1 MLCVV
6 FVLTT
11 VSAGVFAAD
20 SVGLSGN
27 VSYLADLTF
36 TAFNSGTSLGAY
48 KCQST
53 GGTLY
58 KKFDNGPHPPSLS
71 AFSVVMNMQRGAA
84 DFSGKYFDVFVDV
97 GIYYNNPNVVDAA
110 SSFSGSSSVSAS
122 NGGGLGSLPVS
133 GSIVKGVNYDS
144 SSLTTRGHDL
154 ITDKYLLMNMQNG
167 NGVFYRLAASFS
179 APTLSD
185 PLVTIRF
192 VPTSGISVNNAG
204 IDAYMYILSAS
215 IVMYP
220 DKDTYDLCQKI
231 YSRLGTM
238 DGRLVSII
246 NDLSTVLKELSTLVR
261 YSASIEDLASN
272 ISADLC
278 ISNDIAQSIHDMV
291 NQRFQSV
298 LDYMMYAF
306 FQTNTVNHEN
316 SWLYRIVNMFYDELI
331 YTYSFY
337 DAETQEWKRNDDS
350 FLTSV
355 TSNLQVLVDH
365 AITLDKVD
373 SFGSSAYDK
382 ADEAGVGD
390 MYDSAIGAGT
400 ASKTDANNFISGG
413 LDSFGDLG
421 SPGDLDGYTNDYYSW
436 FSGKTADSLDSQ
448 YGKDSRGINSSLP
461 VIVTDYYAE
470 ASKRWNSDD

>member
-6 FVLTT
+6 LVLST

-27 VSYLADLTF
+27 VSYLANVTF
-36 TAFNSGTSLGAY
+36 TAYDSGTSLGN
-48 KCQST
+48 QILPST
-53 GGTLY
+53 GGSQY
-58 KKFDNGPHPPSLS
+58 HIFHNGTSHSIS
-71 AFSVVMNMQRGAA
+71 AFQAVLNMLRGSS
-84 DFSGKYFDVFVDV
+84 DFSGRYFDVFVDV
-97 GIYYNNPNVVDAA
+97 AFLMDNSQAVPPT

-122 NGGGLGSLPVS
+122 NGAGLGSLAVS
-133 GSIVKGVNYDS
+133 GGIVKGINYDFS
-144 SSLTTRGHDL
+144 GLTTSIDGISFNH
-154 ITDKYLLMNMQNG
+154 NP

-185 PLVTIRF
+185 PLITIRF
-192 VPTSGISVNNAG
+192 VPTSGIQVLTTGFDN
-204 IDAYMYILSAS
+204 YMFVMSAS
-215 IVMYP
+215 VVMYP

-238 DGRLVSII
+238 DGRLVSIV
-246 NDLSTVLKELSTLVR
+246 NSLSTVLKELSTLVR
-261 YSASIEDLASN
+261 YSASIEDLAAN
-272 ISADLC
+272 ISADLS

-306 FQTNTVNHEN
+306 FQTNTVNHDN
-316 SWLYRIVNMFYDELI
+316 SWLSRIVNMFYDELI

-337 DAETQEWKRNDDS
+337 DAETQEWKRTDDS

-390 MYDSAIGAGT
+390 MYDSAISGGT
-400 ASKTDANNFISGG
+400 ASKTDANSFISGG
-413 LDSFGDLG
+413 IDSLGDLG

>member
-1 MLCVV
+1 M
-6 FVLTT
+6 
-11 VSAGVFAAD
+11 
-20 SVGLSGN
+20 SGN

-36 TAFNSGTSLGAY
+36 TAFDSGSSLGAY

-58 KKFDNGPHPPSLS
+58 KTFANGSNSPSLS
-71 AFSVVMNMQRGAA
+71 AFSVVMNMLHGAA

-97 GIYYNNPNVVDAA
+97 GIYYNNPNVVSPS
-110 SSFSGSSSVSAS
+110 SSFSGTSSVTAS

-133 GSIVKGVNYDS
+133 GGIVKGVNYDT
-144 SSLTTRGHDL
+144 SSLTSMGHDL
-154 ITDKYLLMNMQNG
+154 ITDKNVLMNMQNG

-185 PLVTIRF
+185 SLITIRF
-192 VPTSGISVNNAG
+192 VPTSSISVMNAG
-204 IDAYMYILSAS
+204 IDAYMYILSS
-215 IVMYP
+215 SVVMYP

-238 DGRLVSII
+238 DGRLVSIV
-246 NDLSTVLKELSTLVR
+246 NSLSTVLNDLSLLIKTTN
-261 YSASIEDLASN
+261 N
-272 ISADLC
+272 IDSLC
-278 ISNDIAQSIHDMV
+278 DDINGAINSGNGIAEQIRTMV

-306 FQTNTVNHEN
+306 FQTNNVSHEN

-337 DAETQEWKRNDDS
+337 DAETQEWKRTDDS

-365 AITLDKVD
+365 SIQMDKVD
-373 SFGSSAYDK
+373 SFGASAYDK
-382 ADEAGVGD
+382 ADQAGVDD

-400 ASKTDANNFISGG
+400 ASKTDANNFVSGG
-413 LDSFGDLG
+413 LDSLGNLG

-448 YGKDSRGINSSLP
+448 YGKDTRGINSSLP

>member
-1 MLCVV
+1 MLCVI
-6 FVLTT
+6 FLLTS
-11 VSAGVFAAD
+11 VSGGVFAAD

-36 TAFNSGTSLGAY
+36 TAFDSGTSLGAY

-58 KKFDNGPHPPSLS
+58 KTFDNGPHPPSLS

-84 DFSGKYFDVFVDV
+84 DFSGKYFDVFIDI
-97 GIYYNNPNVVDAA
+97 GIYNNNPNVVAPS
-110 SSFSGSSSVSAS
+110 SSFSGTSSVSAS

-133 GSIVKGVNYDS
+133 GGIVKGVNYDT
-144 SSLTTRGHDL
+144 SSLTTLGRDL
-154 ITDKYLLMNMQNG
+154 ITDKNVLMNMQNG
-167 NGVFYRLAASFS
+167 NGVFYRLVASFS
-179 APTLSD
+179 APTLSN

-192 VPTSGISVNNAG
+192 VPTSGISVMNSG
-204 IDAYMYILSAS
+204 IDAYMFILNAS
-215 IVMYP
+215 VIMYP

-238 DGRLVSII
+238 DGRLVSIV
-246 NDLSTVLKELSTLVR
+246 NSLSTVLNDLSLLIKTTN
-261 YSASIEDLASN
+261 N
-272 ISADLC
+272 IDSLC
-278 ISNDIAQSIHDMV
+278 DDINGAINTGNVIAEQIRTMV

-306 FQTNTVNHEN
+306 FQSNTINHEN

-337 DAETQEWKRNDDS
+337 DAETQEWIRTDDS

-355 TSNLQVLVDH
+355 SSNLQVLVDSR
-365 AITLDKVD
+365 IQLDKVD
-373 SFGSSAYDK
+373 SFGSNAYDK
-382 ADEAGVGD
+382 AEDAGVND
-390 MYDSAIGAGT
+390 MYDSAIGSGT
-400 ASKTDANNFISGG
+400 ASKTDANNFVSGG
-413 LDSFGDLG
+413 LDSLGDLG
-421 SPGDLDGYTNDYYSW
+421 SPGDLDSYTNDYYSW

-448 YGKDSRGINSSLP
+448 YSKDTRGINSSLP

-470 ASKRWNSDD
+470 ASKRWNSHD

>member
-6 FVLTT
+6 FVFTT
-11 VSAGVFAAD
+11 VSSGVFAAD

-27 VSYLADLTF
+27 VCYLADLTF

-58 KKFDNGPHPPSLS
+58 KTFDNGSVSPSLS
-71 AFSVVMNMQRGAA
+71 AFSVVMNMKRGAA
-84 DFSGKYFDVFVDV
+84 DFSGKYFDVFVDI
-97 GIYYNNPNVVDAA
+97 GFYNNNPNVVATS
-110 SSFSGSSSVSAS
+110 SSFSGTSSVSAS
-122 NGGGLGSLPVS
+122 NGDGLGSLPVS
-133 GSIVKGVNYDS
+133 GGIVKGVNYDT
-144 SSLTTRGHDL
+144 SSLTTLGHDL
-154 ITDKYLLMNMQNG
+154 ITDKNVLMNMQNG

-185 PLVTIRF
+185 SLITIRF
-192 VPTSGISVNNAG
+192 VPASGISVMNTG
-204 IDAYMYILSAS
+204 IDTYMYILSAS
-215 IVMYP
+215 VVMYP

-231 YSRLGTM
+231 YSRLGTI
-238 DGRLVSII
+238 DNRLVS
-246 NDLSTVLKELSTLVR
+246 VLDELSILVQTTKDIDALAKEI
-261 YSASIEDLASN
+261 SDGLSDVNWNIEELRRHVDQK
-272 ISADLC
+272 IS
-278 ISNDIAQSIHDMV
+278 
-291 NQRFQSV
+291 SV

-306 FQTNTVNHEN
+306 FQSNTVNHEN

-337 DAETQEWKRNDDS
+337 DADTQEWKRVDDS

-355 TSNLQVLVDH
+355 ASNLQVLVDST
-365 AITLDKVD
+365 IQLDKVD
-373 SFGSSAYDK
+373 SFGASAYDK
-382 ADEAGVGD
+382 ADEAGVDD

-400 ASKTDANNFISGG
+400 ASKSDANNFISGG
-413 LDSFGDLG
+413 LDSLGNLG

-448 YGKDSRGINSSLP
+448 YGKDSRGFNSSLP
-461 VIVTDYYAE
+461 VIVTDYYAQ

>member
-1 MLCVV
+1 ML
-6 FVLTT
+6 
-11 VSAGVFAAD
+11 
-20 SVGLSGN
+20 
-27 VSYLADLTF
+27 
-36 TAFNSGTSLGAY
+36 
-48 KCQST
+48 
-53 GGTLY
+53 
-58 KKFDNGPHPPSLS
+58 
-71 AFSVVMNMQRGAA
+71 RGSA
-84 DFSGKYFDVFVDV
+84 DFNGRYFDVFVDFAFLIDNGNATV
-97 GIYYNNPNVVDAA
+97 MT
-110 SSFSGSSSVSAS
+110 SSWSGSSTISAS
-122 NGGGLGSLPVS
+122 NGSGLGSLPVS
-133 GSIVKGVNYDS
+133 GGLIKGVNYDFS
-144 SSLTTRGHDL
+144 GLTTSVSG
-154 ITDKYLLMNMQNG
+154 ITSMHNN
-167 NGVFYRLAASFS
+167 NGVFYRLAASFA
-179 APTLSD
+179 APDLTNNLI
-185 PLVTIRF
+185 TIRY
-192 VPTSGISVNNAG
+192 VPTSGIVPSTAGFSNYMFVMNASV
-204 IDAYMYILSAS
+204 
-215 IVMYP
+215 VMYP

-238 DGRLVSII
+238 DGRLVSIV
-246 NDLSTVLKELSTLVR
+246 NDLSTVLNDLSVLVR

-272 ISADLC
+272 ISADLS

-306 FQTNTVNHEN
+306 FQTNTINHEN

-331 YTYSFY
+331 YSYSFY
-337 DAETQEWKRNDDS
+337 DAETKEWKRVDDS

-365 AITLDKVD
+365 TITLDKVD
-373 SFGSSAYDK
+373 SFGASAYDK

-390 MYDSAIGAGT
+390 MYDSAIGGGT

-413 LDSFGDLG
+413 IDSLGDLG

>member
-1 MLCVV
+1 ML
-6 FVLTT
+6 
-11 VSAGVFAAD
+11 
-20 SVGLSGN
+20 
-27 VSYLADLTF
+27 
-36 TAFNSGTSLGAY
+36 
-48 KCQST
+48 
-53 GGTLY
+53 
-58 KKFDNGPHPPSLS
+58 
-71 AFSVVMNMQRGAA
+71 RGAA
-84 DFSGKYFDVFVDV
+84 DFSGKYFDVFVDI
-97 GIYYNNPNVVDAA
+97 GFFNNNPNVVATS
-110 SSFSGSSSVSAS
+110 SSFSGTSSLSAS

-133 GSIVKGVNYDS
+133 GGIVKCINYDT
-144 SSLTTRGHDL
+144 SSLTTMGRDL
-154 ITDKYLLMNMQNG
+154 ITDKNVLMNMQNG
-167 NGVFYRLAASFS
+167 NGVFYRLVASFS

-185 PLVTIRF
+185 PLITIRF
-192 VPTSGISVNNAG
+192 VPTSGISVMNAG

-215 IVMYP
+215 VVMYP
-220 DKDTYDLCQKI
+220 DKDTYALCQKI

-238 DGRLVSII
+238 DGRLVSIA
-246 NDLSTVLKELSTLVR
+246 NSLSTVLTDLSLLIKTT
-261 YSASIEDLASN
+261 
-272 ISADLC
+272 
-278 ISNDIAQSIHDMV
+278 NDIDALCDDINGAINTGNGIAEQIRTMV

-331 YTYSFY
+331 YTYTYY
-337 DAETQEWKRNDDS
+337 DAETQEWKRVDDS

-365 AITLDKVD
+365 TIQLDKVA

-390 MYDSAIGAGT
+390 MYDSAISGGT
-400 ASKTDANNFISGG
+400 ASKTDANSFISGG
-413 LDSFGDLG
+413 IDSLGDLG
-421 SPGDLDGYTNDYYSW
+421 SPGDLDGYSNDYYSW

-448 YGKDSRGINSSLP
+448 YGKDTRGFNSSLP

>member
-27 VSYLADLTF
+27 VSYLASLTF
-36 TAFNSGTSLGAY
+36 TAYDSGSSLGAY
-48 KCQST
+48 MCQST

-58 KKFDNGPHPPSLS
+58 KTFSNGSQSPSLS
-71 AFSVVMNMQRGAA
+71 AFSVVMNMNRGAG

-97 GIYYNNPNVVDAA
+97 GIYNNNPNVVNAS
-110 SSFSGSSSVSAS
+110 SSFSGTSSVSAS

-133 GSIVKGVNYDS
+133 GGIVKGVNYDT
-144 SSLTTRGHDL
+144 SSLTTLGRDF
-154 ITDKYLLMNMQNG
+154 ITDKNVLMNMQNG

-179 APTLSD
+179 APSLSD
-185 PLVTIRF
+185 SLITIRF
-192 VPTSGISVNNAG
+192 VPTSGISVMNAG
-204 IDAYMYILSAS
+204 IDAYMYILNAS
-215 IVMYP
+215 VVMYP

-238 DGRLVSII
+238 DGRLVSIV
-246 NDLSTVLKELSTLVR
+246 NSLSTVLSDLSLLIKTTH
-261 YSASIEDLASN
+261 N
-272 ISADLC
+272 IDALC
-278 ISNDIAQSIHDMV
+278 DDINGAINSGNGIAEQIRSMV

-316 SWLYRIVNMFYDELI
+316 SWLYRLVNMFYDELI

-337 DAETQEWKRNDDS
+337 DAETQEWKRTDDS

-355 TSNLQVLVDH
+355 ASNLQVLVDH
-365 AITLDKVD
+365 SIQLDKVD
-373 SFGSSAYDK
+373 TFGASAYDK
-382 ADEAGVGD
+382 ADEAGVDD
-390 MYDSAIGAGT
+390 MYDSVIGAGT
-400 ASKTDANNFISGG
+400 ASKTDANNFVSGG
-413 LDSFGDLG
+413 LDSLGDLG

-448 YGKDSRGINSSLP
+448 YGKDTRGINSSLP
-461 VIVTDYYAE
+461 VIVTDYYAD
-470 ASKRWNSDD
+470 ASKRWNSND

>member
-1 MLCVV
+1 
-6 FVLTT
+6 
-11 VSAGVFAAD
+11 
-20 SVGLSGN
+20 
-27 VSYLADLTF
+27 
-36 TAFNSGTSLGAY
+36 
-48 KCQST
+48 
-53 GGTLY
+53 
-58 KKFDNGPHPPSLS
+58 
-71 AFSVVMNMQRGAA
+71 MNMQRGAS
-84 DFSGKYFDVFVDV
+84 DFSGKYFDVFVDL

-110 SSFSGSSSVSAS
+110 SSFSGTSSVSAS

-133 GSIVKGVNYDS
+133 GGIVKGVNYDS

-154 ITDKYLLMNMQNG
+154 ITDKYVLMNMQNG

-185 PLVTIRF
+185 PLITIRF
-192 VPTSGISVNNAG
+192 VPTSGISVMNAG

-215 IVMYP
+215 VVMYP

-231 YSRLGTM
+231 YSRLGTI
-238 DGRLVSII
+238 DNRLVSV
-246 NDLSTVLKELSTLVR
+246 LSELSILVKTT
-261 YSASIEDLASN
+261 
-272 ISADLC
+272 
-278 ISNDIAQSIHDMV
+278 NDIDALAKEISDGLTDV
-291 NQRFQSV
+291 NWNIEELRRHVDQKLSSV
-298 LDYMMYAF
+298 LDYMLYAF
-306 FQTNTVNHEN
+306 FQTNTVSREN

-337 DAETQEWKRNDDS
+337 DAEAKEWKRVDDS

-365 AITLDKVD
+365 SIQLDKVD
-373 SFGSSAYDK
+373 SFGASAYDK

-390 MYDSAIGAGT
+390 MYDSAISGGT
-400 ASKTDANNFISGG
+400 ASKTDANSFISGG
-413 LDSFGDLG
+413 IDSLGDLG

-436 FSGKTADSLDSQ
+436 FSNKTADSLDSQ
-448 YGKDSRGINSSLP
+448 YGKDSRGVNSSLP